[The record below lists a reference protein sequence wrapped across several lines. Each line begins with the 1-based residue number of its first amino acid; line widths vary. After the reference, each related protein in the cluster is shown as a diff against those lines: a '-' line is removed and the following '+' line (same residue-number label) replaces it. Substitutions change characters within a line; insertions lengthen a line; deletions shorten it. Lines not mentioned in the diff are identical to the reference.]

1 MADLVR
7 EKRDLV
13 LAPGTYAYMQDSS
26 KGGIKTYVGPTVIT
40 PTAQERPVVYDAKT
54 GDFRGV
60 ENLEDAIRKSPI
72 AVEGFYLIL
81 LNPARNGNK
90 HPSEGTSAAED
101 LDIGRRVN
109 IPGPVSFALWPGQAA
124 THVRGHHLRSNQ
136 YLLVRVYNEQEA
148 RTNWHQAVIR
158 TASSDS
164 SVPAPVKTV
173 IAPEDLP
180 VGRLLIIRGD
190 EVSFYIPP
198 TGISVVQDGIDANSK
213 PKYVRDAM
221 TLERLEYCIL
231 VDEDG
236 NKRYEQGPK
245 VVFPEPTERFV
256 EAKDERSGNRTMKFR
271 AIELN
276 EIQGLHIKVIADYE
290 ESGKK
295 FKAGEELFITG
306 KDTAIYYPRE
316 EHSAIKYDGKSKHFA
331 TAIPAG
337 EARYVMHRHTGDIRM
352 MKGPAML
359 LPDPRYEIIVRRA
372 LSDNQVTLWY
382 PNNLEAFQYNQS
394 LRNVAANSP
403 TTRAGAVSEGEI
415 ARGFKGSRTGG
426 GAPVMAFA
434 GAAGAV
440 GIAHME
446 QSMVSGEQD
455 VVGDAFSRGSTY
467 TQPRSITLDTK
478 YQGVPTVDIWT
489 GYAVKV
495 VAKSGKRRIESGPTS
510 VQLGY
515 DESLEVVE
523 LSTGKP
529 KTTEKLLKT
538 VYLRVEN
545 NKVTDIIGAE
555 TADHVKVKIYL
566 SYRVNFLPE
575 HKDKWFDVENYVKF
589 LCDHARSVL
598 KSAVRK
604 VKVEDFYGMSTEIV
618 RDTLLGT
625 RAATDDNER
634 PGMFFSENGMHV
646 IDVEVL
652 NVEIG
657 DDRIRQLLET
667 AQHNVVKSNIDISEA
682 MRGLSV
688 LKQKEAISRET
699 AEETAATQKK
709 KHALEVELAT
719 SALAV
724 ALSEL
729 HAAFTK
735 TSKRQ
740 EVEIESQKIL
750 DISARGDL
758 ERTRASVE
766 QSMMFEDKMQKQR
779 IEFLQ
784 AEAEAAVKRFAAV
797 QGNFSEALIALSHNE
812 TMQKVAAAWNV
823 QSIIGGESIS
833 DALQKV
839 FAGSPLAPLLKKLT
853 PGNGVATAVAD
864 AE

>member
-1 MADLVR
+1 MAELTR

-54 GDFRGV
+54 GDFRAV
-60 ENLEDAIRKSPI
+60 DDLEEAIRKSPI

-81 LNPARNGNK
+81 LNPASNSK
-90 HPSEGTSAAED
+90 HPGEGTSAAED
-101 LDIGRRVN
+101 LDVGRRVN

-136 YLLVRVYNEQEA
+136 YLLVRVYNENEA
-148 RTNWHQAVIR
+148 HENWHKAVIR
-158 TASSDS
+158 TALDPNAKPDPNAKSEQV
-164 SVPAPVKTV
+164 VPP
-173 IAPEDLP
+173 PQLP
-180 VGRLLIIRGD
+180 VGKLLIIRGD

-198 TGISVVQDGIDANSK
+198 TGISVVQDGTDEKGK

-231 VDEDG
+231 IDEDG
-236 NKRYEQGPK
+236 NKRYEQGPS

-256 EAKDERSGNRTMKFR
+256 ESKDERSGKSTMKFR

-276 EIQGLHIKVIADYE
+276 EIQGLHVKVIADYE
-290 ESGKK
+290 ENNKK
-295 FKAGEELFITG
+295 HWAGEELFITG

-337 EARYVMHRHTGDIRM
+337 EARYVMNRLTGDIHM
-352 MKGPAML
+352 VKGPAML
-359 LPDPRYEIIVRRA
+359 LPDPRIEIIVRRA

-382 PNNLEAFQYNQS
+382 PDNHEALVYNQN

-403 TTRAGAVSEGEI
+403 TTRAGAVSEGEVM
-415 ARGFKGSRTGG
+415 RGLSAKVLRSSGG
-426 GAPVMAFA
+426 TVNAVY
-434 GAAGAV
+434 GAA
-440 GIAHME
+440 ME
-446 QSMVSGEQD
+446 QSLVSGEQD

-495 VAKSGKRRIESGPTS
+495 VAKSGKRRVESGPTS
-510 VQLGY
+510 VQLAY

-529 KTTEKLLKT
+529 KTTDKLLKT

-555 TADHVKVKIYL
+555 TSDHVKVKIYL

-575 HKDKWFDVENYVKF
+575 HKDRWFDVENYVKF
-589 LCDHARSVL
+589 LCDHARSIL
-598 KSAVRK
+598 KSRVRK
-604 VKVEDFYGMSTEIV
+604 SRIEDFYGLSTEIV
-618 RDTLLGT
+618 RDTLLGIRT
-625 RAATDDNER
+625 ETGEDHRDR
-634 PGMFFSENGMHV
+634 PGMFFPENGMHV

-657 DDRIRQLLET
+657 DERIRQLLEN
-667 AQHNVVKSNIDISEA
+667 AQHNVVKSNIDVSDA
-682 MRGLSV
+682 MRGLEV
-688 LKQKEAISRET
+688 LKRKEAISRET
-699 AEETAATQKK
+699 FEETAATQMR
-709 KHALEVELAT
+709 KHALDVELAT
-719 SALAV
+719 SSLAV

-729 HAAFTK
+729 GTALRK
-735 TSKRQ
+735 NQERQ
-740 EVEIESQKIL
+740 LVEIEAQKIL
-750 DISARGDL
+750 DINANAEL
-758 ERTRASVE
+758 ERNRVNAE
-766 QSMMFEDKMQKQR
+766 QHLFFNAKEQEQR
-779 IEFLQ
+779 IAFLM
-784 AEAEAAVKRFAAV
+784 AEAEAAVRRFSAV
-797 QGNFSEALIALSHNE
+797 SGNFSEALLALSNNE
-812 TMQKVAAAWNV
+812 TLQKVAEAW
-823 QSIIGGESIS
+823 SIQRAIGGESIS

-839 FAGSPLAPLLKKLT
+839 FAGSPLAPLMKKLT
-853 PGNGVATAVAD
+853 PGNGVSTTAD